1 MSGSFGKLLMLL
13 VGDQR
18 TVDIFRFFPSKC
30 MIQTGILRCGGEIF
44 ITSYHM
50 GDSHQM
56 IVDDIGKIV
65 GWVSVGFD
73 QDHIV
78 QLFIWLGDI
87 TVNLIVESG
96 FAFIRNVGADHKW
109 FARCQIGFNLFLGQ
123 VEAVLVI
130 GTDLLAAHN
139 LLQRIQTFL
148 IAEAIVS
155 LPFFNQLFGIFHIK
169 AGSTT
174 LTLNIRT
181 VSAILVRALI
191 VL

>member
-1 MSGSFGKLLMLL
+1 
-13 VGDQR
+13 
-18 TVDIFRFFPSKC
+18 

-50 GDSHQM
+50 GDSHKM
-56 IVDDIGKIV
+56 VINHVSKIV
-65 GWVSVGFD
+65 GRISVGFD
-73 QDHIV
+73 QNHII
-78 QLFIWLGDI
+78 QLFIWLGNVS
-87 TVNLIVESG
+87 VNLIVESG